1 MSQSVYQVNGK
12 PLSQTALYQQRLR
25 QGVYQSPSNV
35 SVGVN
40 TNASDTAA
48 LLAASSDLTVKPS
61 YERTIA
67 QDAHT
72 AALLAKRDES
82 SLWTRDDE
90 ARTAT
95 MKSVGSGYT
104 GVTGVVNG
112 GSIYKVA
119 TKNSTG
125 TMSTRLDPVK
135 DYRHGLAAKGSAAA
149 LNIAKINQVAT
160 HNSNKSL
167 NSRFN
172 PDLDYRSGL
181 AGHHRPAEFLDQ
193 EEEDLAAS
201 GATASLKHGG
211 STSSGAASQV
221 RSKSFKSTDVA
232 YGNLLVAANSKAQD
246 RLKSLN
252 SSTSKDFREQA
263 KEYAGA
269 LAIAQKN
276 SDERMKNNKAGM
288 VDLGGGLTMSLTDLD
303 AKAALVV
310 GPVLSDIES
319 KAVAQREADEQTKTK
334 HAKLVGLHQKS
345 KQEEQARKER
355 ERKDIEKEKNVR
367 VTANEERK
375 KDEDSK
381 YVDYQAS
388 RNEEVEGKVGELK
401 ALELK
406 YAEEKESLLAEKQE
420 NQDRIDAEEK
430 ELNDNRSKELKEL
443 QAEKDDILKPTLDEL
458 EEENTKLETIVNS
471 KNEIT
476 EEVEKLKAL
485 NKEYDSKLAELTNNL
500 EKVKIEIEE
509 YTMELELATQKYEE
523 TSKETDNLRQTSIDE
538 LKQAEDSH
546 NELDSKISDLD
557 ATKSKHLEDKV
568 SQRKEIESKLDERV
582 KNEKEINK
590 ELPEHLQKDID
601 ENKLRDTGS
610 LFDEPKY
617 EDDEED
623 EAETP
628 QPSKSKSVGVSG
640 VKEIPLVD
648 DKELET
654 GAVVP
659 GKSKSETKAKDT
671 EKKSKSTAGTATK
684 ESKKPQPK
692 ASNAKSPTKAKPASN
707 QVANE
712 SPKKASGFK
721 RFTKYFSGSPQE
733 PPASTKKAE
742 SKSTKIDDKTKST
755 KDTAKDATKNTK
767 ASSSKDTSKKE
778 STSVA
783 KDSSKDSSKV
793 ADQKDE
799 KLAKK
804 ESEGSGVDIDDLSSS
819 KNQGGVF
826 KEEI

>member
-1 MSQSVYQVNGK
+1 MSQTVYQANGK

-72 AALLAKRDES
+72 AALLAKRDEA

-95 MKSVGSGYT
+95 MKSMGSGYT
-104 GVTGVVNG
+104 GVTGAVNG

-119 TKNSTG
+119 TKNSSG

-160 HNSNKSL
+160 QKSSKSL

-211 STSSGAASQV
+211 STTSGAASQV

-232 YGNLLVAANSKAQD
+232 YGNLLVAANNKAQD

-252 SSTSKDFREQA
+252 SSTNKDFRQQA

-288 VDLGGGLTMSLTDLD
+288 VDLGGGLTMSLADLD
-303 AKAALVV
+303 AKASLVV

-345 KQEEQARKER
+345 KQEEHARKER
-355 ERKDIEKEKNVR
+355 ERKEIEKEKNAR
-367 VTANEERK
+367 LTANEERK
-375 KDEDSK
+375 KDEDNK
-381 YVDYQAS
+381 YVEYQAS

-406 YAEEKESLLAEKQE
+406 YAEEKENLLAEKQE

-443 QAEKDDILKPTLDEL
+443 QAEKDEILKPTLDEL
-458 EEENTKLETIVNS
+458 EEENTKLEAIVNS
-471 KNEIT
+471 KKEIS

-485 NKEYDSKLAELTNNL
+485 NEEYDSKLAELTNNL

-509 YTMELELATQKYEE
+509 YTMELELATQKHEE

-546 NELDSKISDLD
+546 KELDSKISELD

-582 KNEKEINK
+582 KNEHEINK

-610 LFDEPKY
+610 LFDEPKF

-628 QPSKSKSVGVSG
+628 QPAKSKSVGVSG

-671 EKKSKSTAGTATK
+671 EKKSKSTAGTAGK
-684 ESKKPQPK
+684 ESKKPEPK
-692 ASNAKSPTKAKPASN
+692 TSNAKSPTKAKPAST
-707 QVANE
+707 NE

-742 SKSTKIDDKTKST
+742 PKSTKIDDKTKSA
-755 KDTAKDATKNTK
+755 KDTAKDATKDTK
-767 ASSSKDTSKKE
+767 SSSAKDTSKNE
-778 STSVA
+778 SKTVA

-793 ADQKDE
+793 ADKKDE
-799 KLAKK
+799 KLAKN

>member
-1 MSQSVYQVNGK
+1 MSQSVYQANGK
-12 PLSQTALYQQRLR
+12 PLSQTAIYQQRLR

-72 AALLAKRDES
+72 AALLAKRDEAS
-82 SLWTRDDE
+82 ILTRDNE

-104 GVTGVVNG
+104 GVTGAVNG

-119 TKNSTG
+119 TKNSSG
-125 TMSTRLDPVK
+125 TMTSRLDPVK
-135 DYRHGLAAKGSAAA
+135 DYRHGLGSKSSATT
-149 LNIAKINQVAT
+149 LNIGKINQIAT
-160 HNSNKSL
+160 QKSTKSL

-211 STSSGAASQV
+211 STSNSASSQV

-232 YGNLLVAANSKAQD
+232 YGNLLAAANDKAQD

-252 SSTSKDFREQA
+252 SSTGKDFKQQA
-263 KEYAGA
+263 REYAGA

-319 KAVAQREADEQTKTK
+319 KATAQREADEQSKAK

-345 KQEEQARKER
+345 KQEDQARKER
-355 ERKDIEKEKNVR
+355 ERKEIEKEKGTR
-367 VTANEERK
+367 VTANEDRK
-375 KDEDSK
+375 KGEENE
-381 YVDYQAS
+381 YIEYQAS
-388 RNEEVEGKVGELK
+388 RNEEVENKVGELK

-406 YAEEKESLLAEKQE
+406 YAEEKEKLLGEKQE

-430 ELNDNRSKELKEL
+430 ELNDSRSKELKEL
-443 QAEKDDILKPTLDEL
+443 QAEKDEILKPTLDEL
-458 EEENTKLETIVNS
+458 EEENTKLEAIVNS
-471 KNEIT
+471 KNEIA

-485 NKEYDSKLAELTNNL
+485 NEEYDAKLAELTNNL

-509 YTMELELATQKYEE
+509 YTMELELSTQKHEE
-523 TSKETDNLRQTSIDE
+523 TSKEVDNLRQTSIDE

-546 NELDSKISDLD
+546 KELDSKISELD

-568 SQRKEIESKLDERV
+568 SQRKEIESHLDQRV
-582 KNEKEINK
+582 KSEHEINK

-601 ENKLRDTGS
+601 EDKLRDTGS
-610 LFDEPKY
+610 LFDEPKF

-628 QPSKSKSVGVSG
+628 QPAKSKSVGVSG

-659 GKSKSETKAKDT
+659 SKSKSEAKSKDT
-671 EKKSKSTAGTATK
+671 EKKSKSAAGTTAK
-684 ESKKPQPK
+684 ESKKTESK
-692 ASNAKSPTKAKPASN
+692 TSNTKSPAKAKPASN
-707 QVANE
+707 QAANE
-712 SPKKASGFK
+712 SPKKLSGFK
-721 RFTKYFSGSPQE
+721 RFTKYFSGHEEQ
-733 PPASTKKAE
+733 PASAKKAE
-742 SKSTKIDDKTKST
+742 PKSTKIDDKTKPATSAAKSAT
-755 KDTAKDATKNTK
+755 KDSK
-767 ASSSKDTSKKE
+767 SSPAKDTSK
-778 STSVA
+778 SASNTSA
-783 KDSSKDSSKV
+783 KDASEDKPKV
-793 ADQKDE
+793 ADKVDD
-799 KLAKK
+799 KLTKK
-804 ESEGSGVDIDDLSSS
+804 ESEGSAEDIDDLSSS

>member
-12 PLSQTALYQQRLR
+12 PLSQTAIYQQRLR

-72 AALLAKRDES
+72 AALLAKRDEAS
-82 SLWTRDDE
+82 ILTRDNE

-104 GVTGVVNG
+104 GVTGAVNG

-119 TKNSTG
+119 TKNSSG
-125 TMSTRLDPVK
+125 TMTTRLDPAK
-135 DYRHGLAAKGSAAA
+135 DYRHGLGSKSSATT
-149 LNIAKINQVAT
+149 LNIGKINQVAT
-160 HNSNKSL
+160 QKSTKSL

-181 AGHHRPAEFLDQ
+181 ASHHRPAEFLDQ

-201 GATASLKHGG
+201 GASASLKHGG
-211 STSSGAASQV
+211 STSNGAASQV

-232 YGNLLVAANSKAQD
+232 YGNLLAAANNKAQD

-252 SSTSKDFREQA
+252 SSTNKDFKQQA

-319 KAVAQREADEQTKTK
+319 KATAQREADEQSKAK

-345 KQEEQARKER
+345 KQEDQARKEKERR
-355 ERKDIEKEKNVR
+355 EIEKEKSNR
-367 VTANEERK
+367 VAANEERK
-375 KDEDSK
+375 KGEENT
-381 YVDYQAS
+381 YVEYQAS
-388 RNEEVEGKVGELK
+388 RNEEVENKVGELK

-406 YAEEKESLLAEKQE
+406 YAEEKEKLLAEKQE

-430 ELNDNRSKELKEL
+430 ELNDSRSKELKEL
-443 QAEKDDILKPTLDEL
+443 QAEKDEILKPTLDEL
-458 EEENTKLETIVNS
+458 EEENTKLEAIVNS
-471 KNEIT
+471 RNEIA

-485 NKEYDSKLAELTNNL
+485 NEEYDAKLAELTNNL

-509 YTMELELATQKYEE
+509 YTMELELSTQKHEE
-523 TSKETDNLRQTSIDE
+523 TSKEVDNLRQTSIDE

-546 NELDSKISDLD
+546 KELDSKISELD
-557 ATKSKHLEDKV
+557 TTKSKHLEDKA
-568 SQRKEIESKLDERV
+568 SQRKEIESHLDQRV
-582 KNEKEINK
+582 KNEHAINK

-601 ENKLRDTGS
+601 EDKLKDTGS
-610 LFDEPKY
+610 LFDEPNF

-628 QPSKSKSVGVSG
+628 QPAKSKSAGVSG

-654 GAVVP
+654 GAVP
-659 GKSKSETKAKDT
+659 NKSKSENKADNA
-671 EKKSKSTAGTATK
+671 EKKNKSATGTAAK
-684 ESKKPQPK
+684 ESKKSETKTSTKSPVKAK
-692 ASNAKSPTKAKPASN
+692 ASSSQA
-707 QVANE
+707 ANE
-712 SPKKASGFK
+712 SPKKLSGLK
-721 RFTKYFSGSPQE
+721 RFTKYFSGSPHEEQ
-733 PPASTKKAE
+733 PASTKKAE
-742 SKSTKIDDKTKST
+742 PKSTKIDEKTKST
-755 KDTAKDATKNTK
+755 SSAAKDATKDTK
-767 ASSSKDTSKKE
+767 SSSTKDASK
-778 STSVA
+778 SA
-783 KDSSKDSSKV
+783 SKDVPEKKPKV
-793 ADQKDE
+793 ADKVDE
-799 KLAKK
+799 KLTKK
-804 ESEGSGVDIDDLSSS
+804 VSEGSGEDIDDLSSS